1 MTAFRS
7 VLFNIY
13 FFGEL
18 AMCMVVMFF
27 CLPLPRPALEAVIR
41 TWAKTARWGMKTI
54 VGIDYEIRGIENIPD
69 EPTIFASKH
78 QSAWETVS
86 FWWMFRAPV
95 YVMKKE
101 LLSIP
106 FWGWYARKCQ
116 QVFVDRAGGASALK
130 KMVRDSLESLKSGRH
145 LIIFP
150 EGSRAPAGEKLHYHP
165 GVAALYTRLS
175 ARVVPVAL
183 NSGVFWGRRQFLKK
197 PGTIIV
203 EFLPP
208 IEVGLTRKEFA
219 RELENQIETATD
231 KLVAEAYE
239 SLRTP

>member
-1 MTAFRS
+1 MTAIRS
-7 VLFNIY
+7 IAFNIY

-27 CLPLPRPALEAVIR
+27 CLPLPRCCMEYVIR
-41 TWAKTARWGMKTI
+41 AWAKTACWGMRVI
-54 VGIDYEIRGIENIPD
+54 AGIDYEVRGIENIPD

-78 QSAWETVS
+78 QSMWETVS
-86 FWWMFRAPV
+86 FWWFFKAPV

-101 LLSIP
+101 LRSIP

-116 QVFVDRAGGASALK
+116 QVFVDRSGGASALK
-130 KMVRDSLESLKSGRH
+130 KMVRDSLESLNSGRH

-165 GVAALYTRLS
+165 GIAALYSRLS
-175 ARVVPVAL
+175 RRVVPVAL
-183 NSGVFWGRRQFLKK
+183 NSGVFWGRREFLKR
-197 PGTIIV
+197 PGKVIV

-219 RELENQIETATD
+219 PELERRIETATD
-231 KLVAEAYE
+231 RLVAEARE
-239 SLRTP
+239 SLQTR

>member
-1 MTAFRS
+1 MRA
-7 VLFNIY
+7 I
-13 FFGEL
+13 
-18 AMCMVVMFF
+18 A
-27 CLPLPRPALEAVIR
+27 
-41 TWAKTARWGMKTI
+41 
-54 VGIDYEIRGIENIPD
+54 GIDYEIRGIENIPD

-78 QSAWETVS
+78 QSMWETVS
-86 FWWMFRAPV
+86 FWWFFRAPV

-101 LLSIP
+101 LRSIP

-116 QVFVDRAGGASALK
+116 QVFVDRSGGAGALK
-130 KMVRDSLESLKSGRH
+130 KMVRDSLEGLNSGRN

-165 GVAALYTRLS
+165 GIAALYSRLS
-175 ARVVPVAL
+175 RRVVPVAL
-183 NSGVFWGRRQFLKK
+183 NSGVFWGRREFLKR
-197 PGTIIV
+197 PGRIII

-219 RELENQIETATD
+219 HELENQIESATD

-239 SLRTP
+239 SLKAR